1 MMRMKQNTILAK
13 ILLIS
18 GFLAFAHGVHADV
31 AYLKDVQVKI
41 EPGETIVKLLT
52 SGQVRVATKREA
64 RPDRLLVFLGETRS
78 DLSTKEQDF
87 SKGPLAKFTV
97 GSYLSNPPVAQISL
111 FLRDVD
117 SYKIQQIDNAITIHI
132 KSKRNPVA
140 EKSSAFIRAKAVQ
153 SSILDVPGKITMNY
167 HDAEIPNILRLL
179 SAQNDVNIVA
189 GNDVQGK
196 VTVSLQNV
204 SLREALNT
212 ILKANGYDYLVQG
225 NVILVKKMSNN
236 LPGELVTR
244 VFHLK
249 YVDANNLKQTLD
261 PLKSKEGSIEV
272 FDAYFQKAK
281 KQQQKPGQPQQ
292 VAAGLSQSHSSVLIV
307 TDKQEK
313 VAQISQVISQLD
325 VPVPQIM
332 IESKLVEMS
341 PVNEDRLGID
351 WDKTINA
358 SLLWQQVLPGGKAQS
373 YSAMV
378 NDPRSGQWNL
388 GHLTASEFKVVLDFL
403 REHTDSKLIS
413 NPRITAMDNQEAT
426 ISVGTT
432 FPIPQIN
439 RGLAGQGDIVT
450 FNYKDV
456 NIELRVTPH
465 VSENRKILMS
475 VNPVIEEVTGEVVVD
490 VNRAPITSKRAVNTT
505 VSVKDGETIVIGG
518 MIKDNTTVTTSKVFL
533 LGDIPLI
540 GPFFRHQKK
549 EKKQTDLII
558 FITPHIVEGE

>member
-1 MMRMKQNTILAK
+1 MKMKMRKNRILIK

-18 GFLAFAHGVHADV
+18 GIFSFVQVAHADV
-31 AYLKDVQVKI
+31 AQLKDVQVKMAH
-41 EPGETIVKLLT
+41 GEAIVKLLT
-52 SGQVRVATKREA
+52 SGRVKIVTKRIA
-64 RPDRLLVFLGETRS
+64 NPDRLLVYLGQTQPAMA
-78 DLSTKEQDF
+78 TKERDF
-87 SKGPLAKFTV
+87 SNGPLAKVTV
-97 GSYLSNPPVAQISL
+97 GSYLKNPPVAQVSL
-111 FLRDVD
+111 FLRNAD
-117 SYKIQQIDNAITIHI
+117 SYKLQQSDHAITIHI
-132 KSKRNPVA
+132 RGKNSSALEQVSPLIRA
-140 EKSSAFIRAKAVQ
+140 EKAESPV
-153 SSILDVPGKITMNY
+153 LDVPGKITMNY
-167 HDAEIPNILRLL
+167 HNAEIPNVLRLL
-179 SAQNDVNIVA
+179 SAQNHVNIVA
-189 GNDVQGK
+189 GNDVKGK
-196 VTVSLQNV
+196 VTVSLRNV
-204 SLREALNT
+204 SLREALDN
-212 ILKANGYDYLVQG
+212 ILRANGYDYLVQG
-225 NVILVKKMSNN
+225 NVILVKKMDKN
-236 LPGELVTR
+236 LPGEMATR

-249 YVDANNLKQTLD
+249 YVDASNLKQTLD

-272 FDAYFQKAK
+272 FETYFQKAK

-292 VAAGLSQSHSSVLIV
+292 PGSGSQTHSSVLIV
-307 TDKQEK
+307 TDRPEK
-313 VAQISQVISQLD
+313 VEQISQIISQLD
-325 VPVPQIM
+325 VAVPQIM
-332 IESKLVEMS
+332 IESKLVEMA
-341 PVNEDRLGID
+341 PVNEDKLGID

-373 YSAMV
+373 YSAMM
-378 NDPRSGQWNL
+378 NNPRSGQWNL

-465 VSENRKILMS
+465 VSENNKILMS

-490 VNRAPITSKRAVNTT
+490 VNRAPITSKRAVHTT
-505 VSVKDGETIVIGG
+505 VSVRDGETIVIGG
-518 MIKDNTTVTTSKVFL
+518 MIKDNTTVVTSKVFL

-558 FITPHIVEGE
+558 FITPHIVKGE

>member
-1 MMRMKQNTILAK
+1 MKIKPNTIITK

-18 GFLAFAHGVHADV
+18 GILTFAHGVQADV
-31 AYLKDVQVKI
+31 ASLKDVQVKI
-41 EPGETIVKLLT
+41 KSDETVVKLLT
-52 SGQVRVATKREA
+52 SGQVRIVTKRKIH
-64 RPDRLLVFLGETRS
+64 PDRLVVFLGETKAE
-78 DLSTKEQDF
+78 LGTKEQNF
-87 SKGPLAKFTV
+87 SKGPLAGYTV
-97 GSYLSNPPVAQISL
+97 GSYLSNPPVAQVSL
-111 FLRDVD
+111 FLRDAD
-117 SYKIQQIDNAITIHI
+117 SYKLQQIDGTIAICI
-132 KSKRNPVA
+132 KSKKSLEP
-140 EKSSAFIRAKAVQ
+140 EKSTVLIRTEAVQ
-153 SSILDVPGKITMNY
+153 SPVLDVPGKITMNY
-167 HDAEIPNILRLL
+167 HDAEIPNVLRLL
-179 SAQNDVNIVA
+179 SAQNAVNIVA
-189 GNDVQGK
+189 GDDVRGK

-204 SLREALNT
+204 SLRQALDT
-212 ILKANGYDYLVQG
+212 ILKANGYDYLVRG
-225 NVILVKKMSNN
+225 NIILVKKMNKN
-236 LPGELVTR
+236 LPGEMVTR
-244 VFHLK
+244 VFRLK
-249 YVDANNLKQTLD
+249 YVDANNLKQTLN

-272 FDAYFQKAK
+272 FETYFQKAK
-281 KQQQKPGQPQQ
+281 RRQQKPGQPQQ
-292 VAAGLSQSHSSVLIV
+292 TAASASQSHSSVLIV

-313 VAQISQVISQLD
+313 VAQISQIIAQLD
-325 VPVPQIM
+325 VSVPQIM
-332 IESKLVEMS
+332 IESKLVEMA
-341 PVNEDRLGID
+341 PVNEDKLGID

-378 NDPRSGQWNL
+378 DNPRSGQWSL

-465 VSENRKILMS
+465 VTENRKILMS

-490 VNRAPITSKRAVNTT
+490 VNRAPITSKRSVHTT
-505 VSVKDGETIVIGG
+505 VSVRDGETIVIGG
-518 MIKDNTTVTTSKVFL
+518 MIKDNTTVITSKVFL

-549 EKKQTDLII
+549 EKKQTDLMI
-558 FITPHIVEGE
+558 FITPHIVEGK

>member
-1 MMRMKQNTILAK
+1 MKIKRNKILTK

-18 GFLAFAHGVHADV
+18 GFFALTQSVQAD
-31 AYLKDVQVKI
+31 ALYLKNVQVKLK
-41 EPGETIVKLLT
+41 PGETVVKLFT
-52 SGQVRVATKREA
+52 SGQVRIATKRKTH
-64 RPDRLLVFLGETRS
+64 PDRLLVFLGETR
-78 DLSTKEQDF
+78 LETAIQEQDF
-87 SKGPLAKFTV
+87 PKGPLAKFIV
-97 GSYLSNPPVAQISL
+97 GSYLSNPPVAQVSL
-111 FLRDVD
+111 FLRDAD
-117 SYKIQQIDNAITIHI
+117 SYKLQQTDHTIAIRI
-132 KSKRNPVA
+132 KSKRSPVL
-140 EKSSAFIRAKAVQ
+140 EKPPVLIRAEGSQ
-153 SSILDVPGKITMNY
+153 SRILDVPGKITMNY
-167 HDAEIPNILRLL
+167 HDAEIPNVLRLL
-179 SAQNDVNIVA
+179 SEQNHVNIVA
-189 GNDVQGK
+189 GNEVQGK
-196 VTVSLQNV
+196 VTVRLQNV
-204 SLREALNT
+204 SLSEALNT

-225 NVILVKKMSNN
+225 NVILVKKMDKN
-236 LPGELVTR
+236 LPGEMVTR

-272 FDAYFQKAK
+272 FETYFQKGK
-281 KQQQKPGQPQQ
+281 KKQQKPGQPQQ
-292 VAAGLSQSHSSVLIV
+292 AAATVSQSHSSVLIV
-307 TDKQEK
+307 TDKPEK
-313 VAQISQVISQLD
+313 VTQISQIIAQLD

-332 IESKLVEMS
+332 IESKLVEMA
-341 PVNEDRLGID
+341 PVNEDKLGID
-351 WDKTINA
+351 WDKSINA

-388 GHLTASEFKVVLDFL
+388 GHLSASEFNVVLDFL

-465 VSENRKILMS
+465 VSENKKIIMS

-490 VNRAPITSKRAVNTT
+490 VNRAPITSKRAVHTT

-518 MIKDNTTVTTSKVFL
+518 MIKDNTTVTTNKVFL

-549 EKKQTDLII
+549 EKKQTDLMI
-558 FITPHIVEGE
+558 FITPHIVEAE

>member
-1 MMRMKQNTILAK
+1 MKTKRNTIVRK

-18 GFLAFAHGVHADV
+18 GVLACVQGAQAANV
-31 AYLKDVQVKI
+31 ASLKDVQVRI
-41 EPGETIVKLLT
+41 EPNETVVKLLT
-52 SGQVRVATKREA
+52 SDQVRVVAKRKIG
-64 RPDRLLVFLGETRS
+64 PDRIVVFLGETRAE
-78 DLSTKEQDF
+78 LGTKEQNF
-87 SKGPLAKFTV
+87 PKGPLAGFTV
-97 GSYLSNPPVAQISL
+97 GSYLSNPPVAKVSL
-111 FLRDVD
+111 FLRDAD
-117 SYKIQQIDNAITIHI
+117 SYTLQQKNETITIRI
-132 KSKRNPVA
+132 TGKKTSNPKKTPVL
-140 EKSSAFIRAKAVQ
+140 IRAGSVG
-153 SSILDVPGKITMNY
+153 SPILDVPGKITMNY
-167 HDAEIPNILRLL
+167 HDAEIPNVLRLL

-189 GNDVQGK
+189 GNDVHGK
-196 VTVSLQNV
+196 VTVRLQNV
-204 SLREALNT
+204 SLREALDT

-225 NVILVKKMSNN
+225 NIILVKKMDKN
-236 LPGELVTR
+236 LPGEMVTR

-249 YVDANNLKQTLD
+249 YVDANNLKQTLS

-272 FDAYFQKAK
+272 FETYFQKARK
-281 KQQQKPGQPQQ
+281 RQQRPGQPQQ
-292 VAAGLSQSHSSVLIV
+292 TASTASQSHSSVLIV
-307 TDKQEK
+307 TDRPEK
-313 VAQISQVISQLD
+313 VAQISQIIAQLD
-325 VPVPQIM
+325 VSVPQIM
-332 IESKLVEMS
+332 IESKLVEMA

-358 SLLWQQVLPGGKAQS
+358 SLLWQQVLPNGKAQS

-378 NDPRSGQWNL
+378 DNPRTGQWNL

-465 VSENRKILMS
+465 VTENRKILMS

-490 VNRAPITSKRAVNTT
+490 VNRAPITSKRSVHTT
-505 VSVKDGETIVIGG
+505 VSVRDGETIVIGG

-558 FITPHIVEGE
+558 FITPHIVRGE

>member
-1 MMRMKQNTILAK
+1 MKMKRNKILTK

-18 GFLAFAHGVHADV
+18 GFFALTQGVQADV
-31 AYLKDVQVKI
+31 LYLKNVQVKLK
-41 EPGETIVKLLT
+41 PGETVVKLFT
-52 SGQVRVATKREA
+52 SGQVRIATKRKT
-64 RPDRLLVFLGETRS
+64 RPDRLLVFLGETR
-78 DLSTKEQDF
+78 LETAIQEQDF
-87 SKGPLAKFTV
+87 PKGPLAKFTV
-97 GSYLSNPPVAQISL
+97 GSYLSNPPVAQVSL
-111 FLRDVD
+111 FLRDAD
-117 SYKIQQIDNAITIHI
+117 SYKLQRIDHTITIRI
-132 KSKRNPVA
+132 KSKKSPVL
-140 EKSSAFIRAKAVQ
+140 EKPSALIRMKGSQ

-167 HDAEIPNILRLL
+167 HDAEIPNVLRLL
-179 SAQNDVNIVA
+179 SAQNHVNIVA

-225 NVILVKKMSNN
+225 NVILVKKMDKN
-236 LPGELVTR
+236 LPGEMVTR

-261 PLKSKEGSIEV
+261 PLKSKKGSVEV
-272 FDAYFQKAK
+272 FETYFQKAK
-281 KQQQKPGQPQQ
+281 KKRQKPGQPQQ
-292 VAAGLSQSHSSVLIV
+292 AAATVSQSHSSVLIV
-307 TDKQEK
+307 TDKPEK
-313 VAQISQVISQLD
+313 VTQISQIIAQLD

-332 IESKLVEMS
+332 IESKLVEMA
-341 PVNEDRLGID
+341 PVNEDKLGID
-351 WDKTINA
+351 WDKSINA

-388 GHLTASEFKVVLDFL
+388 GHLSASEFNVVLDFL

-465 VSENRKILMS
+465 VSENRKIIMS
-475 VNPVIEEVTGEVVVD
+475 VDPVIEEVTGEVVVD
-490 VNRAPITSKRAVNTT
+490 VNRAPITSKRAVHTT
-505 VSVKDGETIVIGG
+505 VSVKDGETLVIGG
-518 MIKDNTTVTTSKVFL
+518 MIKDNTTVTTNKVFL

-549 EKKQTDLII
+549 EKKQTDLMI
-558 FITPHIVEGE
+558 FITPHIVEAE